1 MKTIYCFGTSN
12 TSGCG
17 FEFTSKGKWNKI
29 PSVYNDISDVNM
41 NQKFFSCLVNY
52 NFYLK
57 ISK

>member
-41 NQKFFSCLVNY
+41 NQKFFSCTTTTT
-52 NFYLK
+52 F
-57 ISK
+57 I